1 MAFRPLYRIKGDI
14 MTRNLVTIAV
24 FTDVFEAEVAKSFLE
39 EAGFEV
45 FLQNERF
52 QSMYSSIAGD
62 LYTIELQVYAEFE
75 EEASGLLNDQGDSYL
90 SSAILQ
96 EEGALLEGHF
106 LLTSGNHSNR
116 YIEKIRILQN
126 PQATHMLCE
135 KLAQRLAV
143 YNFDTVIGPAYGAI
157 VLAFEVARIL
167 EKKFA
172 FTQRKDEQMVFRSGF
187 DLSDTKKA
195 VVIEDIVSTGGSVSE
210 VLNCVRDKG
219 IEVVAIGLL
228 VDRSGGKLDFGL
240 PLESLLSLDVPLFKP
255 EDCDLCKLGVP
266 LVKPGSSDKGK

>member
-1 MAFRPLYRIKGDI
+1 MV
-14 MTRNLVTIAV
+14 RNLVTIAE
-24 FTDVFEAEVAKSFLE
+24 FTDSFEAEVAKSFLE

-62 LYTIELQVYAEFE
+62 MYPIELQVYAEFE
-75 EEASGLLNDQGDSYL
+75 AEASGLLNDQGDSYL
-90 SSAILQ
+90 TNAILQ

-116 YIEKIRILQN
+116 YIEKIRVLQN
-126 PQATHMLCE
+126 PQATHNLCE
-135 KLAQRLAV
+135 KLAHRLAV
-143 YNFDTVIGPAYGAI
+143 YDFDTVIGPAYGAI

-167 EKKFA
+167 GKQFV
-172 FTQRKDEQMVFRSGF
+172 FTQRKDEKMVFRSGF
-187 DLSDTKKA
+187 DLSNTKKA
-195 VVIEDIVSTGGSVSE
+195 VIIEDIVSTGGSVSE
-210 VLNCVRDKG
+210 VVNCARDKG
-219 IEVVAIGLL
+219 IDVVAIGLL

-240 PLESLLSLDVPLFKP
+240 PVESLLSIEVPLWRP
-255 EDCDLCKLGVP
+255 EECDLCKQGLH